1 MKSQI
6 SRSYPDATPQ
16 ATPRPNIRIGN
27 QHPDSLIRL
36 FQVESGGP
44 GAGQG
49 LRVEIEALADKR
61 TCTLSAFQQLGRCL
75 CTTRCCSASRQRC
88 DRCDLLVDL
97 EARACAQ
104 VVDGL
109 FIRLPSRPLGVVRI
123 RWGICRRGWC
133 GCWVIAQGHG
143 RVAAEVID
151 GPRVENSRI
160 RRHNTPPPT
169 PDYEAPPFLPSS
181 RMQRPGLF
189 GLRDVHRWNLRGLPI
204 QPLLSI
210 ALVLHAHR
218 PAAPRR
224 GGGPGQRAA
233 LTSRLNGRSRRHGH
247 TRRHGHSRHASTDAL
262 AATGHTPFTGS

>member
-1 MKSQI
+1 MRSSSPCPAPASHHHDDTQVSNDDELPSQA
-6 SRSYPDATPQ
+6 PHFPQ
-16 ATPRPNIRIGN
+16 ALAPTERSVNN
-27 QHPDSLIRL
+27 
-36 FQVESGGP
+36 
-44 GAGQG
+44 AG
-49 LRVEIEALADKR
+49 
-61 TCTLSAFQQLGRCL
+61 LSP
-75 CTTRCCSASRQRC
+75 
-88 DRCDLLVDL
+88 
-97 EARACAQ
+97 ARACAQ

-169 PDYEAPPFLPSS
+169 ADYEAPPFLPSS

-218 PAAPRR
+218 PAAPRW

-233 LTSRLNGRSRRHGH
+233 LTSRLNGR
-247 TRRHGHSRHASTDAL
+247 TRRHGHSRHASTGTL
-262 AATGHTPFTGS
+262 AATGTHVTPQRAHSPHWIVTDTSCVAPSRSIVMVTVSPAR